1 MSAAR
6 RVATWSLGALALG
19 AAWWLGQEGARLGDR
34 PDALAPPEAA
44 PAIAPQPATPAGASE
59 LARPLADAQATPM
72 PPADALFVDAWP
84 ALLARA
90 EAGDRV
96 ASCRLTLSALRCAA
110 DDNAPDP
117 AETPALHGTEALPAS
132 AQDAIVDLMANALE
146 GAVRDRA
153 HCAGVDA
160 ALVQSLPALVYRA
173 ARGSDDPHALA
184 AFADGTLA
192 GRHLLF
198 DDQGRRL
205 HREHGAW
212 AIDRLIALGEGHGLF
227 LLMVGS
233 GDVRFAP
240 IHSVVTQDDDLGTAA
255 AEAIRALGGN
265 PDRSPR
271 YERLDAAARA
281 RVDLQIDALR
291 QRFGRERP
299 AWHGDEPFPQMLN
312 ISSHSLPPEHLE
324 AYCRVAMAQRTP

>member
-1 MSAAR
+1 MSDAR
-6 RVATWSLGALALG
+6 RLATWTLGALALVS
-19 AAWWLGQEGARLGDR
+19 AWWLGQQSARLGEVR
-34 PDALAPPEAA
+34 SAGTTSAATQAIEAPP
-44 PAIAPQPATPAGASE
+44 PTPIDAIERTSQPGDVP
-59 LARPLADAQATPM
+59 PPPM
-72 PPADALFVDAWP
+72 PRADALFVEAWP

-96 ASCRLTLSALRCAA
+96 ASCRLALSALRCAA
-110 DDNAPDP
+110 DDGAPDP
-117 AETPALHGTEALPAS
+117 AGTPALHGAEDIPEPM
-132 AQDAIVDLMANALE
+132 QDAIVDVMANMLE

-153 HCAGVDA
+153 HCARVDA
-160 ALVQSLPALVYRA
+160 TLVQSLPALVYRA

-198 DDQGRRL
+198 DDEGRRL

-212 AIDRLIALGEGHGLF
+212 AIERLIALGEGHGLY

-233 GDVRFAP
+233 GDVRFTP
-240 IHSVVTQDDDLGTAA
+240 LNSVVPEDPDLGVAA
-255 AEAIRALGGN
+255 GEAIRALRGS
-265 PDRSPR
+265 PERSVR

-281 RVDLQIDALR
+281 RVDLQIEALR

-299 AWHGDEPFPQMLN
+299 AWRGEGPFPPMLS
-312 ISSHSLPPEHLE
+312 ISSHNLPPEQIE
-324 AYCRVAMAQRTP
+324 AYCRVAIAQRTP